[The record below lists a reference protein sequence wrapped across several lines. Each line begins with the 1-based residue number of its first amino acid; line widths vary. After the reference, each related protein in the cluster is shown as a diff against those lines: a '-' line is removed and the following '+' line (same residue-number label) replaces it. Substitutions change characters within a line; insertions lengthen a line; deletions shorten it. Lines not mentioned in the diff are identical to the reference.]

1 MIILL
6 VAAQHRSYS
15 KDIKSEQS
23 HYLASVVLR
32 APGPLVLSFNKHQD
46 IIGVCAR
53 KNHSVTVNGT
63 RWALS
68 MGGLMGKITINLRHE
83 FERKL
88 TKGRLLLR
96 SLLELKPNF
105 RVNHPLQAN
114 ILYSNKLRQ
123 ISRMQFFILTSATL
137 QSKQSDSIYQLFI
150 CNIFSSFKVDN
161 SNY

>member
-1 MIILL
+1 M
-6 VAAQHRSYS
+6 
-15 KDIKSEQS
+15 
-23 HYLASVVLR
+23 ASVVLR
-32 APGPLVLSFNKHQD
+32 ASGPLVLSFNKHED
-46 IIGVCAR
+46 IIGVCSR

-63 RWALS
+63 RCALS

-96 SLLELKPNF
+96 SLLELKPDF

-137 QSKQSDSIYQLFI
+137 QSK
-150 CNIFSSFKVDN
+150 
-161 SNY
+161 